1 MPPRLIPLHRRPPA
15 AISTS
20 QTRWKFVLLLA
31 AAGIAL
37 GIGASLWSRAT
48 ERFWRSPIAD
58 ARFQTITNFDGME
71 QAAAI
76 SRDGQ
81 FVAFLSDRDGQM
93 DLWVTQV
100 GSGQLH
106 NLTRGSAPEL
116 VDNPSI
122 RTLGFSPDG
131 LW

>member
-1 MPPRLIPLHRRPPA
+1 ME
-15 AISTS
+15 
-20 QTRWKFVLLLA
+20 
-31 AAGIAL
+31 
-37 GIGASLWSRAT
+37 WSRP
-48 ERFWRSPIAD
+48 R
-58 ARFQTITNFDGME
+58 RFQTITNFDGME